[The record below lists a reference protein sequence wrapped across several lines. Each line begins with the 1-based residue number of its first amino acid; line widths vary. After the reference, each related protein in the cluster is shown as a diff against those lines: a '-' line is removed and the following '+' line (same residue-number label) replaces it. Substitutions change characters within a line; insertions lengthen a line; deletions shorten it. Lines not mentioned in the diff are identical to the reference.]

1 MKTEAPV
8 APGFSQRL
16 ADVVELGKLRL
27 TLLVLVTVVVGY
39 WAAVF
44 SDAATIAK
52 PGVFWA
58 TLAGVLLTAAGGA
71 ALNQVLEREF
81 DARMERTKDRPLAA
95 GRMNADIALVLAALV
110 TLAGVALLDRAV
122 GRLPALLA
130 ALSALIYVAAYT
142 PLKRLT
148 TLNTFVGAITG
159 ALPPMIGWAAAAEQ
173 LDPGAWLLFGILF
186 VWQVPHFLAIAWL
199 YRDDYERGGYRMLG
213 VGDESGEFTTLQIVM
228 FCLVLLPV
236 SLMPTLIGIAGQLYF
251 FTALALGI
259 GMLVLGLRLIR
270 SRTRE
275 EARRLFFGSLVYLP
289 CLLGMLLWD
298 SKGA

>member
-8 APGFSQRL
+8 APGFTQRL

-44 SDAATIAK
+44 SDAATFAK
-52 PGVFWA
+52 PAVFWT
-58 TLAGVLLTAAGGA
+58 TLVGVLLTAAGGA
-71 ALNQVLEREF
+71 ALNQVIERDF

-95 GRMNADIALVLAALV
+95 GRMNADVALVLAALV
-110 TLAGVALLDRAV
+110 TLVGVALLDRAV

-159 ALPPMIGWAAAAEQ
+159 ALPPMIGWAAAAGR
-173 LDPGAWLLFGILF
+173 LDHGAWWLFGILF

-213 VGDESGEFTTLQIVM
+213 VDDESGAFTTLQILM
-228 FCLVLLPV
+228 FSLVLLPV
-236 SLMPTLIGIAGQLYF
+236 SLMPTWIGIAGQVYF

-259 GMLVLGLRLIR
+259 GLLLLSVRLIR
-270 SRTRE
+270 SRTRA
-275 EARRLFFGSLVYLP
+275 EARRLFLGSLVYLP

-298 SKGA
+298 SQVR